1 MNLKFKLFVMSF
13 FMATI
18 VVSAQQIKGKVTDEN
33 GEPLPYVNV
42 LEKDTTNGV
51 STDENGEFVLGVKQ
65 IPVTLVF
72 SSVGFSTLEETVYKT
87 SYIAVTLKENNVLDE
102 VVLTGNRSKPRT
114 ILDSAVPIDNV
125 SVRELQATGQTSIDQ
140 MLTYAVPSYNASNQ
154 TVSDA
159 TAHFDPADLRGLGP
173 SRTLVLVNGKRK
185 NQSALVYVN
194 DTPGKGEVGTDMKSI
209 PTAAIERVEVLRD
222 GASAQYGSDAVAG
235 VVNIILKK
243 NIDFT
248 EVNISSGITKEG
260 DGFNAAADVN
270 HTFTFG
276 EGGFVNTTLGVSY
289 QDYTNRAGT
298 PGADGLFGFLYSVG
312 AIPIGAGD
320 GALGVGNNVA
330 TGNDI
335 LTGNTDW
342 LKENPDLGMI
352 IGQPEMKK
360 GDLYVNAEY
369 PLNDDTKLYA
379 FGGFNLRKGK
389 SFALYRTPYFPG
401 IPGQNSPGSNP
412 LYDGNGP
419 YQGFQPTFETDI
431 QDLLFTAGSQFKL
444 GDFNADAS
452 VTYGG
457 NSVDYTIGNS
467 INGSLGANSPTSF
480 NAGAYAFSNIIGN
493 FDINKSFEGG
503 LSLGLGVEARQE
515 RFEVTAGEEASYE
528 VGPEPF
534 DGAVQS
540 FPGLQ
545 PSNELN
551 ETRTNVGAYAN
562 LDWDINEKFLIGGA
576 VRYENY
582 SDFGGNT
589 SWKINSR
596 YKIGEAG
603 VLRASYST
611 GFRAPS
617 LHQVYLS
624 NVQTL
629 VSGGTISNQGTFNN
643 VNPAIRALGIPELFA
658 ETAKNFS
665 AGLTVKASKDFTIS
679 LDYYNV
685 RVDDRVLF
693 SGEVG
698 FDGVGQQLSD
708 PGVTIDNIV
717 TTNAVE
723 DILKANKL
731 TSMKFFINAI
741 NTKTQGFDYTMRYRN
756 IDFAS
761 GKLALNLALNINR
774 TELEG
779 ETKVP
784 TLLSTYSNNIFN
796 RKEQARVTS
805 SRPNTKLL
813 FGGTYEVGKFTAG
826 LNNTYFGEVTWQ
838 HAEDPGK
845 DQTFSGKTITD
856 LSLGYKFSDKISFN
870 AMVNNLFDIYPDV
883 IDTKGDFVT
892 DLGGR
897 FKYPWEVNQFG
908 FNGMTF
914 KAGLTFKF

>member
-1 MNLKFKLFVMSF
+1 MKRINFSKLLLLNVFVFLFSGF
-13 FMATI
+13 IYGQA
-18 VVSAQQIKGKVTDEN
+18 IKGKVTDES
-33 GEPLPYVNV
+33 GLPMPFVNV
-42 LEKDTTNGV
+42 LEKDTANGV
-51 STDENGEFVLGVKQ
+51 STDEQGEFVLNVKKM
-65 IPVTLVF
+65 PATLVF
-72 SSVGFSTLEETVYKT
+72 SSVGFSTLEKTLYNVSYVTV
-87 SYIAVTLKENNVLDE
+87 VLKEDNVLDE

-125 SVRELQATGQTSIDQ
+125 SVQELQATGQTNIDQ
-140 MLTYAVPSYNASNQ
+140 MLTYTVPSYNSSNQ
-154 TVSDA
+154 TISDA

-194 DTPGKGEVGTDMKSI
+194 DTPGKGEVGVDMKSI

-248 EVNISSGITKEG
+248 QVNINSGVTKEG

-276 EGGFVNTTLGVSY
+276 EGGFVNTTLGLSY
-289 QDYTNRAGT
+289 QEITNRAGR
-298 PGADGLFGFLYSVG
+298 PGSDVLFGETWKGIFQDEFDKGNITQAELD
-312 AIPIGAGD
+312 AGF
-320 GALGVGNNVA
+320 AFA
-330 TGNDI
+330 
-335 LTGNTDW
+335 NTLSNGTHPWIQD
-342 LKENPDLGMI
+342 NPDLRMT

-360 GDLYVNAEY
+360 GDLFVNAEY
-369 PLNDDTKLYA
+369 PLNENTKLYA
-379 FGGFNLRKGK
+379 FGGFNIRQGK
-389 SFALYRTPYFPG
+389 SFALYRAPYWPG
-401 IPGQNSPGSNP
+401 ISFDGSNNP
-412 LYDGNGP
+412 LHNGGE

-431 QDLLFTAGSQFKL
+431 QDILFTAGSKFKL
-444 GDFNADAS
+444 GDFDADLSAS
-452 VTYGG
+452 FGR

-467 INGSLGANSPTSF
+467 INTSLGANSPTSF
-480 NAGAYAFSNIIGN
+480 DAGAYAFSNIIGN
-493 FDINKSFEGG
+493 FDVSRSFGDVSMG
-503 LSLGLGVEARQE
+503 VGVEGRQE
-515 RFEVTAGEEASYE
+515 RFEVIAGEEASYT
-528 VGPEPF
+528 GS
-534 DGAVQS
+534 GAQS

-545 PSNELN
+545 PGNALN
-551 ETRTNVGAYAN
+551 ETRTNIGAYGT
-562 LDWDINEKFLIGGA
+562 LDWDISEDFLIGGA
-576 VRYENY
+576 IRYENY

-603 VLRASYST
+603 VIRASYST

-643 VNPAIRALGIPELFA
+643 ISPVIQDLGVDPLFA
-658 ETAKNFS
+658 ETSKNIS
-665 AGLTVKASKDFTIS
+665 AGITVKASNDFTIS

-685 RVDDRVLF
+685 RVDDRVVF
-693 SGEVG
+693 SGEIGGTDDNGNPNATV
-698 FDGVGQQLSD
+698 QQILDDNS
-708 PGVTIDNIV
+708 VTSI
-717 TTNAVE
+717 
-723 DILKANKL
+723 
-731 TSMKFFINAI
+731 KFFINAAD
-741 NTKTQGFDYTMRYRN
+741 TKTEGFDYTMRYKN
-756 IDFAS
+756 IDFAA
-761 GKLALNLALNINR
+761 GKLGLNLALNINR
-774 TELEG
+774 TKLEG
-779 ETKVP
+779 DVKTP
-784 TLLSTYSNNIFN
+784 TNLANYKNAIFN
-796 RKEQARVTS
+796 RKEQSRIISA
-805 SRPNTKLL
+805 RPNTKFL
-813 FGGTYEVGKFTAG
+813 FGADYKYKRFTAY

-838 HAEDPGK
+838 HATDPGK
-845 DQTFSGKTITD
+845 DQTFSGKVITD
-856 LSLGYKFSDKISFN
+856 LSLGYKFSDMISFN
-870 AMVNNLFDIYPDV
+870 AQVNNLFDVYPDA